1 MPFGMS
7 PHALNSAA
15 LHPPARRDSSPPTQH
30 VSAMGFAAGM
40 QHAAAAA
47 AAAAVQLGAQPAV
60 CQFTRGAGTDLAAGF
75 VGDRTSPRT
84 SPARSRAGER
94 ARRRVGWIAG
104 SGVYFRFPHSRAAV
118 APAQRRGR
126 GQRGDGTRR
135 RGVARRRQS
144 GRRAGGWGS
153 ENGPWKQF
161 SDHEAWDDELLFEAD
176 GVGGGGGVAST
187 SGSGAGGLSVG
198 ATGTAPGA
206 TTSGVG
212 GGWPSKGGARR
223 RNAANLRGD
232 VQSVGAQLALR
243 GDDGSPTA
251 AASISGAGG
260 EAAAMA
266 NNFQALAQFGSPQ
279 QQAHLAQQ
287 FQHQVGLNPMS
298 SQQRQLA
305 VQMQLQQHQ
314 QQMYGG
320 SPQREIRGSHPRS
333 DENLATEGV
342 DACPSSTNFRHGRR
356 ASRRTVASA
365 RASKTRET

>member
-1 MPFGMS
+1 MS

-15 LHPPARRDSSPPTQH
+15 LHPLHFGQSPPTQH

-47 AAAAVQLGAQPAV
+47 AAAAVQLPALNP
-60 CQFTRGAGTDLAAGF
+60 QFASSPAGPGLNLAAGF
-75 VGDRTSPRT
+75 VGRQNFAANQPGAFAG
-84 SPARSRAGER
+84 PASAHGGGS
-94 ARRRVGWIAG
+94 GWIAG
-104 SGVYFRFPHSRAAV
+104 SGVYFRFRRRARAAV

-135 RGVARRRQS
+135 RGSRERRQS
-144 GRRAGGWGS
+144 GRRGGMGERKRS
-153 ENGPWKQF
+153 MEQL

-212 GGWPSKGGARR
+212 GGWPSKGAHVAGTPPTSAGMFSQSVPNWHSAGMMGHQPPQLQFQAQARARR
-223 RNAANLRGD
+223 
-232 VQSVGAQLALR
+232 
-243 GDDGSPTA
+243 DG
-251 AASISGAGG
+251 
-260 EAAAMA
+260 EHR
-266 NNFQALAQFGSPQ
+266 QALAQFGSPQ

-320 SPQREIRGSHPRS
+320 SPPEFAQQPPAQRRKSSDGSSVDARP
-333 DENLATEGV
+333 ATE
-342 DACPSSTNFRHGRR
+342 
-356 ASRRTVASA
+356 
-365 RASKTRET
+365 TREPSNSSERSRIQNSRDPR